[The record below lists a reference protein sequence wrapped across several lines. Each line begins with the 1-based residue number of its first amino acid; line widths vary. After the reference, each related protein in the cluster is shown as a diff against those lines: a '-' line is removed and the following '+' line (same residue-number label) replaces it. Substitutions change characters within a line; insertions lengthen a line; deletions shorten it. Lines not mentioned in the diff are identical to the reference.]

1 MANAILPNLMYAF
14 CGLRRLPYPLCASVS
29 SSLKYGNKSACSI
42 GLCEHWPRVL
52 WGMWH
57 SEHPEPSPGVSPA
70 PQSGPPSAVTGGGGF
85 HHLRLVLGH
94 GGAAASDFAA
104 TLTSHCPSGFTA
116 ELFMEQQ
123 HLKEA
128 GFCIQE
134 AASLFPTSH
143 SVLYMR
149 GRLAE
154 MKGSLEEAKQLYK
167 EALTVNP
174 DGVRIMH
181 SLVSQP
187 RAPTKGLRALATLTP
202 SVRAGAFLPP
212 FPGDLVSGGGF
223 LSALLGTTAL
233 LPAEAGH
240 FLQSEPA

>member
-1 MANAILPNLMYAF
+1 
-14 CGLRRLPYPLCASVS
+14 
-29 SSLKYGNKSACSI
+29 
-42 GLCEHWPRVL
+42 
-52 WGMWH
+52 
-57 SEHPEPSPGVSPA
+57 
-70 PQSGPPSAVTGGGGF
+70 
-85 HHLRLVLGH
+85 
-94 GGAAASDFAA
+94 
-104 TLTSHCPSGFTA
+104 
-116 ELFMEQQ
+116 MEQQ

-134 AASLFPTSH
+134 AAGLFPTSH

-187 RAPTKGLRALATLTP
+187 PGGTPLPSPPPCLPVPRCPVPWCLRG
-202 SVRAGAFLPP
+202 R
-212 FPGDLVSGGGF
+212 GF
-223 LSALLGTTAL
+223 LAAPLGKAEL
-233 LPAEAGH
+233 LPSGPGH
-240 FLQSEPA
+240 VPSARACRSG

>member
-1 MANAILPNLMYAF
+1 M
-14 CGLRRLPYPLCASVS
+14 R
-29 SSLKYGNKSACSI
+29 
-42 GLCEHWPRVL
+42 E
-52 WGMWH
+52 
-57 SEHPEPSPGVSPA
+57 
-70 PQSGPPSAVTGGGGF
+70 
-85 HHLRLVLGH
+85 
-94 GGAAASDFAA
+94 GAAASDFSHS
-104 TLTSHCPSGFTA
+104 LTCPSRFTA

-134 AASLFPTSH
+134 AAGLFPTSH

-187 RAPTKGLRALATLTP
+187 HTR
-202 SVRAGAFLPP
+202 
-212 FPGDLVSGGGF
+212 SGGLGAPS
-223 LSALLGTTAL
+223 LPRSLHCLQRLAATVPCCPSCSAGRTETVLCSCRDRPSPFNQS
-233 LPAEAGH
+233 LPKGMRRIG
-240 FLQSEPA
+240 

>member
-1 MANAILPNLMYAF
+1 MLAR
-14 CGLRRLPYPLCASVS
+14 GEGS
-29 SSLKYGNKSACSI
+29 
-42 GLCEHWPRVL
+42 
-52 WGMWH
+52 
-57 SEHPEPSPGVSPA
+57 
-70 PQSGPPSAVTGGGGF
+70 
-85 HHLRLVLGH
+85 HHLDRFPQRGRSLGLFH
-94 GGAAASDFAA
+94 P
-104 TLTSHCPSGFTA
+104 LTSHCPGFAA

-134 AASLFPTSH
+134 AAGLFPTSH

-181 SLVSQP
+181 SLVSRP
-187 RAPTKGLRALATLTP
+187 HMPAKASGPSSPLAP
-202 SVRAGAFLPP
+202 SLPTSASLP
-212 FPGDLVSGGGF
+212 LFPGVS
-223 LSALLGTTAL
+223 LR
-233 LPAEAGH
+233 P
-240 FLQSEPA
+240 EPA

>member
-1 MANAILPNLMYAF
+1 MFAPHP
-14 CGLRRLPYPLCASVS
+14 RAS
-29 SSLKYGNKSACSI
+29 
-42 GLCEHWPRVL
+42 
-52 WGMWH
+52 
-57 SEHPEPSPGVSPA
+57 
-70 PQSGPPSAVTGGGGF
+70 PPCAVTGRGGF
-85 HHLRLVLGH
+85 HHLRLVPRA
-94 GGAAASDFAA
+94 GAAASDFAA
-104 TLTSHCPSGFTA
+104 TLTSHCPSGSTA

-187 RAPTKGLRALATLTP
+187 GTPTKGLGALTTLTP
-202 SVRAGAFLPP
+202 SVPAGALLPR
-212 FPGDLVSGGGF
+212 FPSDLVSGGGF
-223 LSALLGTTAL
+223 RPALLGTTTL
-233 LPAEAGH
+233 LPAEAGR
-240 FLQSEPA
+240 FPKSEPAWVDGRIHEDRLILCDVLL

>member
-1 MANAILPNLMYAF
+1 MT
-14 CGLRRLPYPLCASVS
+14 
-29 SSLKYGNKSACSI
+29 
-42 GLCEHWPRVL
+42 
-52 WGMWH
+52 
-57 SEHPEPSPGVSPA
+57 SPTPT
-70 PQSGPPSAVTGGGGF
+70 PPFT
-85 HHLRLVLGH
+85 
-94 GGAAASDFAA
+94 
-104 TLTSHCPSGFTA
+104 CPSGLAA

-134 AASLFPTSH
+134 AAGLFPTSH

-154 MKGSLEEAKQLYK
+154 MKGSLEEAEQLYK

-187 RAPTKGLRALATLTP
+187 PTPYPAATVP
-202 SVRAGAFLPP
+202 CSP
-212 FPGDLVSGGGF
+212 GGG
-223 LSALLGTTAL
+223 GL
-233 LPAEAGH
+233 LPALS
-240 FLQSEPA
+240 FL

>member
-1 MANAILPNLMYAF
+1 
-14 CGLRRLPYPLCASVS
+14 
-29 SSLKYGNKSACSI
+29 
-42 GLCEHWPRVL
+42 
-52 WGMWH
+52 MW
-57 SEHPEPSPGVSPA
+57 E
-70 PQSGPPSAVTGGGGF
+70 
-85 HHLRLVLGH
+85 
-94 GGAAASDFAA
+94 GATASDFFRR
-104 TLTSHCPSGFTA
+104 LTCPSGFTA

-128 GFCIQE
+128 DFCIQE
-134 AASLFPTSH
+134 AAGLFPTSH

-187 RAPTKGLRALATLTP
+187 RTSSDGFRAPLP
-202 SVRAGAFLPP
+202 SSPPPLPA
-212 FPGDLVSGGGF
+212 
-223 LSALLGTTAL
+223 ALLG
-233 LPAEAGH
+233 E
-240 FLQSEPA
+240 